1 VRAHALG
8 AVVLA
13 ALALAAGADAADP
26 GVRQAVREW
35 VPRVQG
41 AGTVQAAYD
50 SAREL
55 HERLRLAYPPSSG
68 CRPLY
73 RAALEYATAHV
84 AYAERVDRL
93 RPLRSASER
102 THRAYRALTATGL
115 TCRAGRYPRWRPR
128 DVILFPRSGSAF
140 FGVVVDETI
149 QGSTEAQLYANGR
162 LAARVRNPPANVR
175 FVLNRPPGRYDLEV
189 RTLRG
194 RRIVWR
200 SYARDVRLLP
210 RSGRRARAEQQRDHA
225 RSTRLAAIGR
235 SFRGHAGIWVH
246 DLVTGSTASWNADA
260 RFPAASTVKLG
271 VLAETLRRFDPR
283 RADAGVAYDL
293 GTLTRWSSNLA
304 ANRLVA
310 KIGGPEAAQRALARL
325 GARSS
330 TYPGTFRVGTSV
342 DADAPRPPPPVSSRV
357 TTAHDLGRVLYT
369 LHAAALGNRRA
380 LARCGFD
387 RDRARYALG
396 LLLRSEPVGNN
407 LGLLR
412 PALGPVSI
420 AEKNGWTS
428 EVRHT
433 AAIVYA
439 PRGPVIVV
447 VLTYRPGISRAEAI
461 ALGRRV
467 VSTLP

>member
-1 VRAHALG
+1 MRAHALG
-8 AVVLA
+8 AVVLS
-13 ALALAAGADAADP
+13 ALFLAVGADAADP
-26 GVRQAVREW
+26 GVRRAVREL

-41 AGTVQAAYD
+41 AGTVQEAYD
-50 SAREL
+50 AAREL
-55 HERLRLAYPPSSG
+55 QERLRLAYPPSSG
-68 CRPLY
+68 CRSLY
-73 RAALEYATAHV
+73 RAALAYATAHV
-84 AYAERVDRL
+84 VLAERVDRL
-93 RPLRSASER
+93 RPVRQATER
-102 THRAYRALTATGL
+102 THRAYAALASTRL
-115 TCRAGRYPRWRPR
+115 TCRSGRYPRWRPA
-128 DVILFPRSGSAF
+128 DVILMPRSGSAF

-149 QGSTEAQLYANGR
+149 RGSTEARLYANGQ
-162 LAARVRNPPANVR
+162 LAARVRNPPPNVR

-189 RTLRG
+189 RNLRG

-200 SYARDVRLLP
+200 SYARGVWLLP
-210 RSGRRARAEQQRDHA
+210 RSARQARAERLRDHA
-225 RSTRLAAIGR
+225 RSTRLAALGR
-235 SFRGHAGIWVH
+235 SFDGYAGIWVH
-246 DLVTGSTASWNADA
+246 DLVTGRTASWNADA

-283 RADAGVAYDL
+283 RADSGVVYDL

-310 KIGGPEAAQRALARL
+310 KIGGTDAAERALARL

-330 TYPGTFRVGTSV
+330 TYPGPFRVGTSV

-369 LHAAALGNRRA
+369 LQAAALGNRLA

-387 RDRARYALG
+387 RERARYALG
-396 LLLRSEPVGNN
+396 LLLRSEPAGEN

-412 PALGPVSI
+412 PGLGRVPI
-420 AEKNGWTS
+420 AEKNGWTTD
-428 EVRHT
+428 VRHT
-433 AAIVYA
+433 AAIVY
-439 PRGPVIVV
+439 RRGGPVIVV
-447 VLTYRPGISRAEAI
+447 VLTYRPGITHAEAI